1 LSSLSLHP
9 NPPLNSLGQ
18 KLPVSIIGG
27 EGEKLYPGK
36 LAYVTRNVFWT
47 WESDDIDESSN
58 TLGVY
63 INGLVTLKIIGR
75 MGFPLLK
82 WESLVSLILL

>member
-1 LSSLSLHP
+1 LE
-9 NPPLNSLGQ
+9 
-18 KLPVSIIGG
+18 VR
-27 EGEKLYPGK
+27 EKLYPGK

-63 INGLVTLKIIGR
+63 IIGIVKLKIIGR